1 MTQGQWGLTRGIRD
15 TQVKDFVALG
25 SDAMSIQKLTL
36 NGPISDAFMLV
47 PSLVGLVERY
57 IRE

>member
-1 MTQGQWGLTRGIRD
+1 
-15 TQVKDFVALG
+15 
-25 SDAMSIQKLTL
+25 MSIQKLTL